1 MKEKL
6 YNILT
11 IVFMILWMVV
21 IFFDYWQK
29 HPTHYYAFER
39 FHYLDL
45 SIGLLV
51 LSVLGTSLVL
61 FAKNK
66 DNFAGKIVNGF
77 TIFGTLLLVVLLSI
91 VSFQFKLPEPIVT
104 SVSEYFT
111 LLGTVSYTVIA
122 TYLLLMFAYALGE
135 LFCVLLETSM
145 KTSGQSIINIAAGLM
160 LLSLFLFLFGMF
172 GLLKFYTVF
181 LLLLFL
187 LALNWRGAWKF
198 IKLTLIEP
206 IPLPKDLNIFGV
218 LCFFLLLFFIGL
230 NLVNVISPLPKG
242 YDSLTL
248 YINLPG
254 LIRDY
259 SGLVEGHQPYNWAL
273 IMSLGHI
280 IFGKTEVVM
289 AFSSV
294 GGVLSLVAM
303 YNLGKN
309 AFDMGTNYLLAA
321 CLVFYAT
328 PSIIHQSSD
337 ELKVDLGLLFICLCV
352 VLLFVEWLTRI
363 KEDKPKEDEVSS
375 IFYFTGEQIQN
386 GSLIV
391 LAGLLTGFAL
401 GIKLTALFLFFSI
414 VAGIWYCLND
424 KITFLGISFIV
435 LFFVFVLKIDDVSA
449 LRQYHLGVEYLQWI
463 LLVIGIALLFYSY
476 KKNHGQ
482 FMRSAKLTVL
492 YSFLIALPMIPWVS
506 KNYYETRSLSIR
518 TLMNGK
524 SVGPKINFKAIH
536 KNWVE
541 DKKAKKANAK
551 KTNTKKT
558 KKTK

>member
-1 MKEKL
+1 
-6 YNILT
+6 
-11 IVFMILWMVV
+11 MIFWMVV

-29 HPTHYYAFER
+29 HPTHYYAFKR
-39 FHYLDL
+39 FNYMDL
-45 SIGLLV
+45 SIGLV
-51 LSVLGTSLVL
+51 ILSVLGTGLVM
-61 FAKNK
+61 FAKK
-66 DNFAGKIVNGF
+66 RELFGKLVNGL
-77 TIFGTLLLVVLLSI
+77 TIFGTLLIIILLSVI
-91 VSFQFKLPEPIVT
+91 SFQSKFNPPLDIGF
-104 SVSEYFT
+104 SEYIT
-111 LLGTVSYTVIA
+111 LLGSVSYTVFA
-122 TYLLLMFAYALGE
+122 TYLLIMFSYALGE
-135 LFCVLLETSM
+135 LFCVLLEANM
-145 KTSGQSIINIAAGLM
+145 KTSGQGIINIAAGLM
-160 LLSLFLFLFGMF
+160 LLSMFLFLFGMF
-172 GLLKFYTVF
+172 GMLKFYTVF

-198 IKLTLIEP
+198 IKFTLLKP
-206 IPLPKDLNIFGV
+206 IKLPKDLNVFGV
-218 LCFFLLLFFIGL
+218 ICCFILLFFIGL

-259 SGLVEGHQPYNWAL
+259 SGLVEGFQPYNWAL

-294 GGVLSLVAM
+294 GGVLSLAAM
-303 YNLGKN
+303 YSLGKN
-309 AFDMGTNYLLAA
+309 AFEMGSNYLLAA
-321 CLVFYAT
+321 CLVFYIT
-328 PSIIHQSSD
+328 PTIIHQSSD
-337 ELKVDLGLLFICLCV
+337 ELKVDLSLLFICLCI

-363 KEDKPKEDEVSS
+363 KEDKPKKDEVSS

-435 LFFVFVLKIDDVSA
+435 LFLVFLLKLDDVSA
-449 LRQYHLGVEYLQWI
+449 LRQYHYGVEILQWI
-463 LLVIGIALLFYSY
+463 LLAIGIGLLFYSY
-476 KKNHGQ
+476 KKNQGQ
-482 FMRSAKLTVL
+482 FMRCAKLTLL
-492 YSFLIALPMIPWVS
+492 YCCLIALPMIPWVS
-506 KNYYETRSLSIR
+506 KNYYETRSLSVR

-524 SVGPKINFKAIH
+524 PVGPEINMKIIQ
-536 KNWVE
+536 KNWVKAQKE
-541 DKKAKKANAK
+541 AEKKQKKK
-551 KTNTKKT
+551 R
-558 KKTK
+558 

>member
-1 MKEKL
+1 
-6 YNILT
+6 
-11 IVFMILWMVV
+11 MILWMVV

-29 HPTHYYAFER
+29 HPTHYYAFKR
-39 FHYLDL
+39 FNYLDL
-45 SIGLLV
+45 SIGLAV
-51 LSVLGTSLVL
+51 LSVVGTGLVIFSKKREL
-61 FAKNK
+61 
-66 DNFAGKIVNGF
+66 FAGKLVNGL
-77 TIFGTLLLVVLLSI
+77 TVFGTLLLMILLS
-91 VSFQFKLPEPIVT
+91 VASFQFKLYRPIV
-104 SVSEYFT
+104 SDFSEYIT
-111 LLGTVSYTVIA
+111 LLGSISYTVLA
-122 TYLLLMFAYALGE
+122 TYILIMFAYALGE
-135 LFCVLLETSM
+135 LFCVLLEANM
-145 KTSGQSIINIAAGLM
+145 KTSGQGIINIAAGLM
-160 LLSLFLFLFGMF
+160 LLSMFLFLFGMF
-172 GLLKFYTVF
+172 GMLKFYTVF

-198 IKLTLIEP
+198 INFTLLKP
-206 IPLPKDLNIFGV
+206 IKLPKDLNAFGV
-218 LCFFLLLFFIGL
+218 ICCFLLLFFIGL
-230 NLVNVISPLPKG
+230 NLVNVTSPLPKG

-294 GGVLSLVAM
+294 GGILSLIAM
-303 YNLGKN
+303 YSLGKN
-309 AFDMGTNYLLAA
+309 AFEMGSNYLLAA
-321 CLVFYAT
+321 CLVFYIT
-328 PSIIHQSSD
+328 PTIIHQSSD
-337 ELKVDLGLLFICLCV
+337 ELKVDLGLLFICLCI

-363 KEDKPKEDEVSS
+363 KEDKPKEEEVSS

-435 LFFVFVLKIDDVSA
+435 LFLVFLLKLDDVSA
-449 LRQYHLGVEYLQWI
+449 LRQYHYGVGVLQWI
-463 LLVIGIALLFYSY
+463 LLVIGIGLLFYSY

-482 FMRSAKLTVL
+482 FMRCAKLTLL
-492 YSFLIALPMIPWVS
+492 YCCLIALPMIPWVS
-506 KNYYETRSLSIR
+506 KNYYETKSLSVR
-518 TLMNGK
+518 ALMNGK
-524 SVGPKINFKAIH
+524 SVGPNISVKSMQVNWMKAQ
-536 KNWVE
+536 KE
-541 DKKAKKANAK
+541 AAKKQK
-551 KTNTKKT
+551 KKR
-558 KKTK
+558 